1 MRWKGDKIEGGEGQ
15 IAEYVELPRG
25 PFLGLQDD
33 GGKGIYPLCRD
44 LGRIYFH
51 GGKDATGVDRRG
63 ASGIC
68 NEL

>member
-25 PFLGLQDD
+25 SFLGLQDD